1 MITATTATTSRCK
14 PLIAVIHQVGE
25 YFTRVHVFSDSAFR
39 NSDVEIF
46 STATMKVFALA
57 VNAIAGAT
65 VWVVTKSQKRRR
77 IAVSNQPDI
86 ATFAAVSTI
95 GSTKGHRTFT
105 TEAHTACATVSTAD
119 I

>member
-46 STATMKVFALA
+46 SATTMKIFAFA
-57 VNAIAGAT
+57 VNAIAGTT
-65 VWVVTKSQKRRR
+65 VRVITESQK
-77 IAVSNQPDI
+77 
-86 ATFAAVSTI
+86 
-95 GSTKGHRTFT
+95 
-105 TEAHTACATVSTAD
+105 
-119 I
+119 